1 MIEGT
6 ATPFC
11 PREDMP
17 AAGVEPIARSHGMA
31 VPTRTIRDFSDTG
44 VEVSD
49 PCGVRERLRGTFT
62 GVADESD
69 GGCLTGKVLTL
80 PPSRDLPE
88 PRYLRHGEGGDRT
101 PGALGDA
108 RASGRG
114 KVRYPRIVRG
124 RSRGSRRPPGASRTR
139 GFSQWR

>member
-1 MIEGT
+1 
-6 ATPFC
+6 
-11 PREDMP
+11 MP
-17 AAGVEPIARSHGMA
+17 AAGVEPTARSHGMA

-80 PPSRDLPE
+80 PASRDLPE
-88 PRYLRHGEGGDRT
+88 PRYLRHRKGCLR
-101 PGALGDA
+101 PSGALGGT
-108 RASGRG
+108 RVSGRG
-114 KVRYPRIVRG
+114 KVRYPRIVRAC
-124 RSRGSRRPPGASRTR
+124 SRGSRPPLGATRTQ

>member
-1 MIEGT
+1 
-6 ATPFC
+6 
-11 PREDMP
+11 MP
-17 AAGVEPIARSHGMA
+17 AAGVEATARSRGMA
-31 VPTRTIRDFSDTG
+31 AAMRNIRNFPDTG

-49 PCGVRERLRGTFT
+49 PRAVRERFRGTFT
-62 GVADESD
+62 GVADEGD

-88 PRYLRHGEGGDRT
+88 PRYLRHGKGCICT
-101 PGALGDA
+101 PGALGSA

-124 RSRGSRRPPGASRTR
+124 CSRGSRPPLGASRTR